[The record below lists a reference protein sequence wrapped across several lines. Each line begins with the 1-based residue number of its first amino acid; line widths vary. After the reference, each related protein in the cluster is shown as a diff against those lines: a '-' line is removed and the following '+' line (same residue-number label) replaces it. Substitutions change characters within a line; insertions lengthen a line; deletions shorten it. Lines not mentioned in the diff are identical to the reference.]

1 MLPRLRM
8 GNWKPSNHIKA
19 LPRCPESQSGLQ
31 ETKERV
37 ILPSVA
43 SHNAE
48 PPLHCSS
55 ASVRLDEHLGAC
67 LFSQAKKLADANV
80 LQHPVVPRLHSHGP
94 ISSAS
99 LAKYTS
105 LCREKETAGFMS
117 VLTAYVPCSRNA
129 FKLLM
134 SPYAQD
140 EESEWILVICTHRG

>member
-1 MLPRLRM
+1 MLPRLRT

-37 ILPSVA
+37 ILPSAA

-48 PPLHCSS
+48 PP
-55 ASVRLDEHLGAC
+55 EHLGAC
-67 LFSQAKKLADANV
+67 LFSQAKELADANI

-99 LAKYTS
+99 LAKYSS

-117 VLTAYVPCSRNA
+117 VLTAYVPRSRNA

-140 EESEWILVICTHRG
+140 EESEWILVTCTHRG